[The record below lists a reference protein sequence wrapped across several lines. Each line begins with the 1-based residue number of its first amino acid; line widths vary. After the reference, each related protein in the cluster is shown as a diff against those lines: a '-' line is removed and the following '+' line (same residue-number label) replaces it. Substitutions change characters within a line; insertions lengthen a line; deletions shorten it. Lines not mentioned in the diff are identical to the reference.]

1 MMQTGTNTGCL
12 KENATMALE
21 PIQGQPGLFR
31 NTEGDPNEII
41 NIRDFREGDKYDTI
55 GIPTGTV
62 QPGTEFQFFLNLQ
75 GKRLTDTNLKTQSKL
90 SAGESMVLDRIG
102 LYVRS
107 STGVAFPP
115 PQDIKSIMDN
125 AFYRLEINGLL
136 QDEGPA
142 IKFPSGYGLY
152 GQTQESGQG
161 IVSVG
166 VPATAS
172 AARLIKK
179 QLLNQNH
186 ELLGRFIFDQRPWL
200 TVVGTT
206 PTGAALFTNPAA
218 VNPVITTQAQTD
230 PPSDAAVLVTNYLHG
245 LIRAAVSK

>member
-1 MMQTGTNTGCL
+1 
-12 KENATMALE
+12 MALE
-21 PIQGQPGLFR
+21 PIPGQPGLFR
-31 NTEGDPNEII
+31 DTEGDPNNII
-41 NIRDFREGDKYDTI
+41 NIRDFREGDKYDTVVL
-55 GIPTGTV
+55 PTGALAF
-62 QPGTEFQFFLNLQ
+62 GAEFIFFQDIQN
-75 GKRLTDTNLKTQSKL
+75 KRSTDTNLKTPSKL

-102 LYVRS
+102 LSIRS
-107 STGVAFPP
+107 STGVAFPA
-115 PQDIKSIMDN
+115 PQDYKTVFDN

-152 GQTQESGQG
+152 GQTNENGQG

-172 AARLIKK
+172 AARLVKK

-186 ELLGRFIFDQRPWL
+186 ELRGFLRFDPRGWL
-200 TVVGTT
+200 TTGVGA
-206 PTGAALFTNPAA
+206 PFSVGAAT
-218 VNPVITTQAQTD
+218 PVITVQSSQAT
-230 PPSDAAVLVTNYLHG
+230 PENCGLLVINWLHG

>member
-1 MMQTGTNTGCL
+1 
-12 KENATMALE
+12 MAFE
-21 PIQGQPGLFR
+21 PIPGQPGLFR
-31 NTEGDPNEII
+31 DSEGDPNQIF

-55 GIPTGTV
+55 AIPTGSILA
-62 QPGTEFQFFLNLQ
+62 GTEFLFFQ
-75 GKRLTDTNLKTQSKL
+75 EVQAKRMADTNFKTQSKL

-107 STGVAFPP
+107 ATGVAFPA
-115 PQDIKSIMDN
+115 PQDVKSIMDN
-125 AFYRLEINGLL
+125 AFYKLEINGLL

-152 GQTQESGQG
+152 GQTNESGQG

-172 AARLIKK
+172 ASKLLKK

-186 ELLGRFIFDQRPWL
+186 ELLGRLLFDQRPWL
-200 TVVGTT
+200 TQSG
-206 PTGAALFTNPAA
+206 LFSTAA
-218 VNPVITTQAQTD
+218 VTPVITTQAQTT
-230 PPSDAAVLVTNYLHG
+230 PPQDAAVLVTNYLHG

>member
-1 MMQTGTNTGCL
+1 
-12 KENATMALE
+12 MAFE
-21 PIQGQPGLFR
+21 PVAGQPGLFR
-31 NTEGDPNEII
+31 DSDDPNQIF

-55 GIPTGTV
+55 AIPTGSIV
-62 QPGTEFQFFLNLQ
+62 AGTEFLFFQEVSN
-75 GKRLTDTNLKTQSKL
+75 KRMTDTNFRTQSKL

-107 STGVAFPP
+107 STGLAFPA
-115 PQDIKSIMDN
+115 PQDIKTIMDN

-142 IKFPSGYGLY
+142 VKFPSGYGLY
-152 GQTQESGQG
+152 GSTQESGQG
-161 IVSVG
+161 IVSIG

-172 AARLIKK
+172 ASRLLKK

-186 ELLGRFIFDQRPWL
+186 ELLGRLRFDDRPWL
-200 TVVGTT
+200 TQG
-206 PTGAALFTNPAA
+206 TNPPFTAAA
-218 VNPVITTQAQTD
+218 VTPAVVVQAQTS
-230 PPSDAAVLVTNYLHG
+230 PAQDAAVLVVNFLHG

>member
-1 MMQTGTNTGCL
+1 MGEVL
-12 KENATMALE
+12 A

-31 NTEGDPNEII
+31 LVDDATGQPIGNTVV

-55 GIPTGTV
+55 AIPTG
-62 QPGTEFQFFLNLQ
+62 QIAAGTEFTYFNNLQ
-75 GKRLTDTNLKTQSKL
+75 GKQQGVDTNLRTPSKL

-102 LYVRS
+102 LHVRL

-115 PQDIKSIMDN
+115 PQDVKSILEN
-125 AFYRLEINGLL
+125 AFYRLKINDIL

-152 GQTQESGQG
+152 GQTNENGQG
-161 IVSVG
+161 IVTNG

-172 AARLIKK
+172 TARLVKK

-186 ELLGRFIFDQRPWL
+186 ELDGRLRFDQRQWL
-200 TVVGTT
+200 ISTVLGPAPFTAGDELATITVQTSTT
-206 PTGAALFTNPAA
+206 PPRN
-218 VNPVITTQAQTD
+218 
-230 PPSDAAVLVTNYLHG
+230 AAVLVTNFLHG
-245 LIRAAVSK
+245 LIRAAVSKG

>member
-1 MMQTGTNTGCL
+1 
-12 KENATMALE
+12 MAFE
-21 PIQGQPGLFR
+21 PIAGQPGLFR
-31 NTEGDPNEII
+31 DSDAAPDQIF

-55 GIPTGTV
+55 AIPTGAIEAGEEFLFFQEV
-62 QPGTEFQFFLNLQ
+62 QN
-75 GKRLTDTNLKTQSKL
+75 KRRTDTNFLTQSKL

-125 AFYRLEINGLL
+125 GFYRLEINDLL

-172 AARLIKK
+172 ASRLIKK

-186 ELLGRFIFDQRPWL
+186 QILGRLRFDQRPWL
-200 TVVGTT
+200 TGGANPTFSTLAVT
-206 PTGAALFTNPAA
+206 PN
-218 VNPVITTQAQTD
+218 ITVQAQTS
-230 PPSDAAVLVTNYLHG
+230 PAQNAAVLVVNFLHG
-245 LIRAAVSK
+245 LIRSAVSK

>member
-1 MMQTGTNTGCL
+1 
-12 KENATMALE
+12 MAFE
-21 PIQGQPGLFR
+21 PIPGQPGLFR
-31 NTEGDPNEII
+31 DADGDPNQIF

-55 GIPTGTV
+55 AIPTGSIV
-62 QPGTEFQFFLNLQ
+62 AGTEFLFFQDVQN
-75 GKRLTDTNLKTQSKL
+75 KRMTDTNFRTQSKL

-107 STGVAFPP
+107 STGLAFPP
-115 PQDIKSIMDN
+115 PQDIKTIMDN
-125 AFYRLEINGLL
+125 AFYKLEINSIL

-152 GQTQESGQG
+152 GQTNESGQG
-161 IVSVG
+161 IVAVG

-172 AARLIKK
+172 ASRLLKK

-186 ELLGRFIFDQRPWL
+186 ELLGRLRFDDRPWL
-200 TVVGTT
+200 TNNAL
-206 PTGAALFTNPAA
+206 GAGGVPLFSTAA
-218 VNPVITTQAQTD
+218 VTPAITTQAAT
-230 PPSDAAVLVTNYLHG
+230 PTPSNAAVLVVNFLHG

>member
-1 MMQTGTNTGCL
+1 
-12 KENATMALE
+12 MALE

-55 GIPTGTV
+55 GIPTGPVT
-62 QPGTEFQFFLNLQ
+62 QGTEFQFFLNLQ

-107 STGVAFPP
+107 STGVSFPP

-142 IKFPSGYGLY
+142 VKFPSGYGLY
-152 GQTQESGQG
+152 GQTNEAGQG
-161 IVSVG
+161 IVAVG

-186 ELLGRFIFDQRPWL
+186 ELLGRLIFDQRPWL
-200 TVVGTT
+200 TVAGSAPITVVNPNG
-206 PTGAALFTNPAA
+206 ALFPGGAAA
-218 VNPVITTQAQTD
+218 VNPVITVQAQTEE
-230 PPSDAAVLVTNYLHG
+230 PSPAAVLVVNFLHG

>member
-1 MMQTGTNTGCL
+1 
-12 KENATMALE
+12 MAFE
-21 PIQGQPGLFR
+21 PIPGQPGLFR
-31 NTEGDPNEII
+31 DSDNPDQNVVY
-41 NIRDFREGDKYDTI
+41 NIRDFREGDKYDNIAIRTGAI
-55 GIPTGTV
+55 GAGE
-62 QPGTEFQFFLNLQ
+62 EFLFFQDIQ
-75 GKRLTDTNLKTQSKL
+75 GKRETDTNLRTPSKL

-107 STGVAFPP
+107 ATGVAFTV
-115 PQDIKSIMDN
+115 PQDVKTIMDN

-152 GQTQESGQG
+152 GQTNENGQG
-161 IVSVG
+161 IVAVG

-172 AARLIKK
+172 ASKLLKK

-186 ELLGRFIFDQRPWL
+186 EIIGRLRFDQRPWL
-200 TVVGTT
+200 TG
-206 PTGAALFTNPAA
+206 GAAPLFTVPAITPR
-218 VNPVITTQAQTD
+218 VTTQAQTN
-230 PPSDAAVLVTNYLHG
+230 PPQDAAVLVTNFLHG

>member
-1 MMQTGTNTGCL
+1 
-12 KENATMALE
+12 MALE

-31 NTEGDPNEII
+31 NTDGDPNEII
-41 NIRDFREGDKYDTI
+41 NIRDFREGDKYDTVAL
-55 GIPTGTV
+55 PTGTIT
-62 QPGTEFQFFLNLQ
+62 QGTEFQFFLNLQ

-152 GQTQESGQG
+152 GQTNESGQG

-186 ELLGRFIFDQRPWL
+186 ELLGRLLFDQRPWL
-200 TVVGTT
+200 SVPSGSSAT
-206 PTGAALFTNPAA
+206 PPFAVAAAI
-218 VNPVITTQAQTD
+218 NPVITVQAQTD
-230 PPSDAAVLVTNYLHG
+230 PPSNASVLVTNYLHG

>member
-1 MMQTGTNTGCL
+1 
-12 KENATMALE
+12 MAFE
-21 PIQGQPGLFR
+21 PIPGQPGLFR
-31 NTEGDPNEII
+31 DSEGDPNQIF

-55 GIPTGTV
+55 AIPTGNV
-62 QPGTEFQFFLNLQ
+62 VAGTEFLFFQEVQN
-75 GKRLTDTNLKTQSKL
+75 KRMTDTNFRTQSKL

-102 LYVRS
+102 LAIRS
-107 STGVAFPP
+107 ATGIAFPP
-115 PQDIKSIMDN
+115 PQDVKSIMDN

-152 GQTQESGQG
+152 GQTNENGQG

-172 AARLIKK
+172 ASRLLKK

-186 ELLGRFIFDQRPWL
+186 ELLGRLRFDDRPWL
-200 TVVGTT
+200 TQGATPLFANAAGVVPAITVQ
-206 PTGAALFTNPAA
+206 AATNP
-218 VNPVITTQAQTD
+218 
-230 PPSDAAVLVTNYLHG
+230 PSNAAVLVVNYLHG

>member
-1 MMQTGTNTGCL
+1 
-12 KENATMALE
+12 MAFE
-21 PIQGQPGLFR
+21 PIPGQPGLFR
-31 NTEGDPNEII
+31 DSEGDPNQIF
-41 NIRDFREGDKYDTI
+41 NIRDFREGDKYDAI
-55 GIPTGTV
+55 AIPTGNIV
-62 QPGTEFQFFLNLQ
+62 AGTEFLFFQEVQN
-75 GKRLTDTNLKTQSKL
+75 KRMTDTNFRTQSKL

-107 STGVAFPP
+107 STGLAFPA
-115 PQDIKSIMDN
+115 PQDVKTIMDN

-152 GQTQESGQG
+152 GQTNENGQG
-161 IVSVG
+161 IVAVG

-172 AARLIKK
+172 ASRLLKK

-186 ELLGRFIFDQRPWL
+186 ELLGRLRFDDRPWL
-200 TVVGTT
+200 TQ
-206 PTGAALFTNPAA
+206 GAPGIFTAA
-218 VNPVITTQAQTD
+218 GIVPQITTQAATN
-230 PPSDAAVLVTNYLHG
+230 PPTNAAVLVVNFLHG

>member
-1 MMQTGTNTGCL
+1 
-12 KENATMALE
+12 MAFE
-21 PIQGQPGLFR
+21 PIAGQPGLFR
-31 NTEGDPNEII
+31 DSDNPDPNVVY
-41 NIRDFREGDKYDTI
+41 NIRDFREGDKYDNI
-55 GIPTGTV
+55 AIPTGPI
-62 QPGTEFQFFLNLQ
+62 QPGAEFLFFQDIQ
-75 GKRLTDTNLKTQSKL
+75 GKREVDTNLRTPSKL

-107 STGVAFPP
+107 CTGVAFTV
-115 PQDIKSIMDN
+115 PQDVKSIMDN

-152 GQTQESGQG
+152 GQTNESGQG
-161 IVSVG
+161 IVAVG

-172 AARLIKK
+172 ASKLLKK

-186 ELLGRFIFDQRPWL
+186 EILGRLRFDQRPWL
-200 TVVGTT
+200 TAGATPFFTSAAAITPVV
-206 PTGAALFTNPAA
+206 
-218 VNPVITTQAQTD
+218 TTQAQTS
-230 PPSDAAVLVTNYLHG
+230 PPEDAAVLVTNFLHG

>member
-1 MMQTGTNTGCL
+1 
-12 KENATMALE
+12 MAFE
-21 PIQGQPGLFR
+21 PIPGQPGLFR
-31 NTEGDPNEII
+31 DSEGDPNQIY

-55 GIPTGTV
+55 AVPTGAITD
-62 QPGTEFQFFLNLQ
+62 GTEFLFFQEVQN
-75 GKRLTDTNLKTQSKL
+75 KRMTDTNFKTQSKL

-107 STGVAFPP
+107 STGVAFPS
-115 PQDIKSIMDN
+115 PQDVKTLMDN
-125 AFYRLEINGLL
+125 AFYKLEINGLL

-152 GQTQESGQG
+152 GQTNESGQG
-161 IVSVG
+161 IISIG

-172 AARLIKK
+172 ASRLLKK

-186 ELLGRFIFDQRPWL
+186 ELLGRFRFDQRPWL
-200 TVVGTT
+200 TNNTLGPGGT
-206 PTGAALFTNPAA
+206 PLFTAA
-218 VNPVITTQAQTD
+218 AITPVITVQAQTS
-230 PPSDAAVLVTNYLHG
+230 PPQDAAVLVTNYLHG

>member
-1 MMQTGTNTGCL
+1 
-12 KENATMALE
+12 MAFE
-21 PIQGQPGLFR
+21 PIPGQPGLFR
-31 NTEGDPNEII
+31 DSEGDPNQIY

-55 GIPTGTV
+55 AVPTGAITD
-62 QPGTEFQFFLNLQ
+62 GTEFLFFQEVQN
-75 GKRLTDTNLKTQSKL
+75 KRMTDTNFKTQSKL

-107 STGVAFPP
+107 STGVSFPS
-115 PQDIKSIMDN
+115 PQDVKTLMDN

-152 GQTQESGQG
+152 GQTNEAGQG

-172 AARLIKK
+172 ASRLLKK

-186 ELLGRFIFDQRPWL
+186 ELLGRFRFDQRPWL
-200 TVVGTT
+200 TA
-206 PTGAALFTNPAA
+206 GAAPLFTAA
-218 VNPVITTQAQTD
+218 AATPVITVQAQTN
-230 PPSDAAVLVTNYLHG
+230 PPQDAAVLVTNYLHG

>member
-1 MMQTGTNTGCL
+1 
-12 KENATMALE
+12 MAFE
-21 PIQGQPGLFR
+21 PVAGQPGLFR
-31 NTEGDPNEII
+31 DSDDPNQIF

-55 GIPTGTV
+55 AIPTGSIAA
-62 QPGTEFQFFLNLQ
+62 GTEFLFFQEVSN
-75 GKRLTDTNLKTQSKL
+75 KRMTDTNFRTQSKL

-107 STGVAFPP
+107 STGLAFPA
-115 PQDIKSIMDN
+115 PQDIKTIMDN

-142 IKFPSGYGLY
+142 VKFPSGYGLY
-152 GQTQESGQG
+152 GSTQESGQG
-161 IVSVG
+161 IVSIG

-172 AARLIKK
+172 ASRLLKK

-186 ELLGRFIFDQRPWL
+186 ELLGRLRFDDRPWL
-200 TVVGTT
+200 IQGTNPPFTAAAVTPAVVVQ
-206 PTGAALFTNPAA
+206 AQTNPAE
-218 VNPVITTQAQTD
+218 
-230 PPSDAAVLVTNYLHG
+230 DAAVLIVNFLHG

>member
-1 MMQTGTNTGCL
+1 
-12 KENATMALE
+12 MAFE
-21 PIQGQPGLFR
+21 PIAGQPGLFR
-31 NTEGDPNEII
+31 DSDSPDQIF

-55 GIPTGTV
+55 AIPTGAIAAGEEFLFFQEV
-62 QPGTEFQFFLNLQ
+62 QN
-75 GKRLTDTNLKTQSKL
+75 KRRTDTNFLTQSKL

-115 PQDIKSIMDN
+115 PQDVKSIMDN
-125 AFYRLEINGLL
+125 GFYRLEINDLL

-172 AARLIKK
+172 ASRLLKK

-186 ELLGRFIFDQRPWL
+186 QILGRLRFDQRPWL
-200 TVVGTT
+200 TQGST
-206 PTGAALFTNPAA
+206 PVFTADGII
-218 VNPVITTQAQTD
+218 PVITTTAQTS
-230 PPSDAAVLVTNYLHG
+230 PVTNAAVLVVNFLHG
-245 LIRAAVSK
+245 LIRSAVSK

>member
-1 MMQTGTNTGCL
+1 
-12 KENATMALE
+12 MAFE
-21 PIQGQPGLFR
+21 PIPGQPGLFR
-31 NTEGDPNEII
+31 DSEGDPNQIF

-55 GIPTGTV
+55 AIPTGSIV
-62 QPGTEFQFFLNLQ
+62 AGTEFLFFQEVSN
-75 GKRLTDTNLKTQSKL
+75 KRMTDTNFRTQSKL

-107 STGVAFPP
+107 STGLAFPA
-115 PQDIKSIMDN
+115 PQDVKTIMDN

-152 GQTQESGQG
+152 GQTNENGQG

-172 AARLIKK
+172 ASRLLKK

-186 ELLGRFIFDQRPWL
+186 ELMGRLRFDDRPWL
-200 TVVGTT
+200 VQG
-206 PTGAALFTNPAA
+206 TNPPFASAA
-218 VNPVITTQAQTD
+218 GIVPAITTQAATQPATN
-230 PPSDAAVLVTNYLHG
+230 AAVLVVNFLHG